1 MIPMNI
7 QEGERLLLEIK
18 KIMDELNVVFFL
30 RHGTC
35 LGAVRDGQLIE
46 WDDDIDIGSILGMN
60 ELDEQSIYKTVD
72 TLKLHGF
79 DAVVSESSFHIAVTL
94 SKSNI
99 PIDWTC
105 YKVIE
110 DSIYQYPAIKIPVEI
125 YKNLKAIPLLESMF
139 LVPNPA
145 ETYLTLKYGPDWRT
159 PKKNDYQ
166 DDIINSVPESVLA
179 DQFTIFNK
187 IHKFFFPRN
196 YITKIRILDSDEKP
210 VKQAK
215 VTITGLKT
223 SITNKDGYA
232 EFDLLSKDWYAIVIE
247 NGNKKE
253 ILYEE
258 ILKPGLKYDYLP
270 SKSKS
275 SGRTFILKEKK

>member
-7 QEGERLLLEIK
+7 KEGEKLLLEIK

-35 LGAVRDGQLIE
+35 LGAVRDGKLIE

-60 ELDEQSIYKTVD
+60 NLDEQCIYKTVD

-79 DAVVSESSFHIAVTL
+79 DAEVSESSFHIAVSL

-105 YKVIE
+105 YKVID
-110 DSIYQYPAIKIPVEI
+110 DSIYQYPAIKIPVNI
-125 YKNLKAIPLLESMF
+125 YKNLKSIRLLGSMF
-139 LVPNPA
+139 SVPNPA
-145 ETYLTLKYGPDWRT
+145 ETYLTLKYGPNWST

-179 DQFTIFNK
+179 DQFSILTK
-187 IHKFFFPRN
+187 IRKFFFPSN
-196 YITKIRILDSDEKP
+196 YIAKIRILSSDEKP
-210 VKQAK
+210 VQKAK
-215 VTITGLKT
+215 VTIVGLKT
-223 SITNKDGYA
+223 AITNKDGYA
-232 EFDLLSKDWYAIVIE
+232 EFDLLSKDWYAVVIE

-258 ILKPGLKYDYLP
+258 ILQPGLKYDYLP

-275 SGRTFILKEKK
+275 SGRTFVLKEKK

>member
-7 QEGERLLLEIK
+7 KEGEKLLLEIK

-30 RHGTC
+30 RNGTC

-60 ELDEQSIYKTVD
+60 DLDEQTIYKTVD
-72 TLKLHGF
+72 TLKLNGF
-79 DAVVSESSFHIAVTL
+79 DAKVSESSFHIAVSL

-125 YKNLKAIPLLESMF
+125 YKNLTAIPLLGSMF

-145 ETYLTLKYGPDWRT
+145 ETYLTLKYGPDWSI
-159 PKKNDYQ
+159 PKKDDYQ
-166 DDIINSVPESVLA
+166 DDIINSVPESVLE

-210 VKQAK
+210 VEQTK
-215 VTITGLKT
+215 VTIAGLNT
-223 SITNKDGYA
+223 SITDKDGYA

-258 ILKPGLKYDYLP
+258 ILQPGLKYDYLP
-270 SKSKS
+270 SKSTS
-275 SGRTFILKEKK
+275 TGRTFILKEKK

>member
-1 MIPMNI
+1 MNI
-7 QEGERLLLEIK
+7 KEGEKLLLEIK

-35 LGAVRDGQLIE
+35 LGAVRDGKLIE

-60 ELDEQSIYKTVD
+60 NLDEQCIYKTVD

-79 DAVVSESSFHIAVTL
+79 DAEVSESSFHIAVSL

-105 YKVIE
+105 YKVID
-110 DSIYQYPAIKIPVEI
+110 DSIYQYPAIKIPVNI
-125 YKNLKAIPLLESMF
+125 YKNLKSIRLLGSMF
-139 LVPNPA
+139 SVPNPA
-145 ETYLTLKYGPDWRT
+145 ETYLTLKYGPNWST

-179 DQFTIFNK
+179 DQFSILTK
-187 IHKFFFPRN
+187 IRKFFFPSN
-196 YITKIRILDSDEKP
+196 YIAKIRILSSDEKP
-210 VKQAK
+210 VQKAK
-215 VTITGLKT
+215 VTIVGLKT
-223 SITNKDGYA
+223 AITNKDGYA
-232 EFDLLSKDWYAIVIE
+232 EFDLLSKDWYAVVIE

-258 ILKPGLKYDYLP
+258 ILQPGLKYDYLP

-275 SGRTFILKEKK
+275 SGRTFVLKEKK

>member
-1 MIPMNI
+1 MNI
-7 QEGERLLLEIK
+7 KEGEKLLLEIK

-35 LGAVRDGQLIE
+35 LGAVRDGKLIE

-60 ELDEQSIYKTVD
+60 NLDEQCIYKTVD

-79 DAVVSESSFHIAVTL
+79 DAEVSESSFHIAVSL

-105 YKVIE
+105 YKVID
-110 DSIYQYPAIKIPVEI
+110 DSIYQYPAIKIPVNI
-125 YKNLKAIPLLESMF
+125 YKNLKSIRLLGSMF
-139 LVPNPA
+139 SVPNPA
-145 ETYLTLKYGPDWRT
+145 ETYLTLKYGPNWST

-179 DQFTIFNK
+179 DQFSILTK
-187 IHKFFFPRN
+187 IRKFFFPSN
-196 YITKIRILDSDEKP
+196 YIAKIRILSSDEKP
-210 VKQAK
+210 VQKAK
-215 VTITGLKT
+215 VTIVGLKT
-223 SITNKDGYA
+223 AITNKDGYA
-232 EFDLLSKDWYAIVIE
+232 EFDLLSKDWYAVVIE
-247 NGNKKE
+247 IGNKKE

-258 ILKPGLKYDYLP
+258 ILQPGLKYDYLP

-275 SGRTFILKEKK
+275 SGRTFVLKEKK

>member
-7 QEGERLLLEIK
+7 KEGEKLLLEIK

-35 LGAVRDGQLIE
+35 LGAVRDGKLIE

-60 ELDEQSIYKTVD
+60 NLDEQCIYKTVD

-79 DAVVSESSFHIAVTL
+79 DAEVSESSFHIAVSL

-125 YKNLKAIPLLESMF
+125 YKNLKAIPLLGSMF
-139 LVPNPA
+139 SVPNPA
-145 ETYLTLKYGPDWRT
+145 ETYLTLKYGPNWST

-179 DQFTIFNK
+179 DQFSILTK
-187 IHKFFFPRN
+187 IRKFFFPSN
-196 YITKIRILDSDEKP
+196 YIAKIRILSSDEKP
-210 VKQAK
+210 VQKAK
-215 VTITGLKT
+215 VTIVGLKT
-223 SITNKDGYA
+223 AITNKDGYA
-232 EFDLLSKDWYAIVIE
+232 EFDLLSKDWYAVVIE
-247 NGNKKE
+247 IGNKKE

-258 ILKPGLKYDYLP
+258 ILQPGLKYDYLS

-275 SGRTFILKEKK
+275 SGRTFVLKEKK